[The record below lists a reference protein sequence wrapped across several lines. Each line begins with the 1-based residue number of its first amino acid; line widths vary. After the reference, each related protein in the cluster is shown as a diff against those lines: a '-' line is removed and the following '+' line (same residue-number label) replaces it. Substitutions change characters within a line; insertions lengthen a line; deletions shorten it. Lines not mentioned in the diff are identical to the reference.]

1 MTHCENAENALLTTV
16 KASTSP
22 RNCCLMLV
30 VPAELEDEIV
40 DTLIQNSTTMHAFF
54 SDQEE
59 GHNMAWEQLN
69 HAERVLGRK
78 KCVHFKIL
86 LSQTHATDLIILLK
100 THFAK
105 KGITY
110 WLHNIETV
118 GMI

>member
-1 MTHCENAENALLTTV
+1 MTPLESTLLTTSE
-16 KASTSP
+16 ANTHTQ
-22 RNCCLMLV
+22 NCCLMLV
-30 VPAELEDEIV
+30 VPAQLEDDIV
-40 DTLIQNSTTMHAFF
+40 DMLLQNSAALHAFF

-59 GHNMAWEQLN
+59 GHNMDWEQLN

-86 LSQTHATDLIILLK
+86 LSQAHATELILLLK
-100 THFAK
+100 THFAD

-110 WLHNIETV
+110 WIHPIETV